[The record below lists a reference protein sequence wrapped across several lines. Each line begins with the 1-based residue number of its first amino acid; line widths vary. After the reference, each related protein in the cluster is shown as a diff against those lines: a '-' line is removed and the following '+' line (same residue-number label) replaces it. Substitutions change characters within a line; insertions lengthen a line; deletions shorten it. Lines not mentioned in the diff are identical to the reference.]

1 MVSISRRNRR
11 KEIAVIGLGRFGASL
26 ARALMENHYNVLGID
41 QDADRAQHLSD
52 ELTHVAILDS
62 TDEDALREIDI
73 MAFETVIVAIG
84 ADFES
89 NVLTTA
95 TLKNMGIP
103 FVISKA
109 VTRRQ
114 RDILLRVGADR
125 VVQPEYDAGRRLAEE
140 MVAPTVLERVHLGPD
155 HSVGEIV
162 VPKALT
168 SRTLAQLDLRGRM
181 GITVLLVKR
190 GDQLIVSP
198 SADTILLEGDLLLV
212 LGSNEELLAFSNLA

>member
-1 MVSISRRNRR
+1 MFSISRRNRP
-11 KEIAVIGLGRFGASL
+11 KEVAIIGLGRFGASL
-26 ARALMENHYNVLGID
+26 ARALMEYHYNVLGID
-41 QDADRAQHLSD
+41 QDANRAQNLAD

-62 TDEDALREIDI
+62 TNEDALREIDI
-73 MAFETVIVAIG
+73 MAFDTVIVAIG

-103 FVISKA
+103 YVISKA

-155 HSVGEIV
+155 HSVAEIV
-162 VPKALT
+162 VPKSLT
-168 SRTLAQLDLRGRM
+168 SRTLAQVDLRSRM
-181 GITVLLVKR
+181 GITVLLIKR

-198 SADTILLEGDLLLV
+198 AADTILLEGDLLLV
-212 LGSNEELLAFSNLA
+212 LGSNEELVSFSNLP